1 MYASSCT
8 VIQRKSCSCVKLLTT
23 GSVDY
28 LESHGCDSSKETLLM
43 KLSNVFVGPLST
55 IKFSYIQEKAD
66 IFKTLQ
72 LTPNQTRRF
81 TTGSQEE
88 EEGKYVILILGLTVS
103 LSLDLITVLF
113 TSSSFTSS

>member
-8 VIQRKSCSCVKLLTT
+8 VIQRKSSSCVKLLTT

-28 LESHGCDSSKETLLM
+28 LECHGCDSSKETLLM

>member
-1 MYASSCT
+1 
-8 VIQRKSCSCVKLLTT
+8 
-23 GSVDY
+23 
-28 LESHGCDSSKETLLM
+28 M
-43 KLSNVFVGPLST
+43 KLSNVFFGPLRT

-72 LTPNQTRRF
+72 LTPNQTRRINI

-113 TSSSFTSS
+113 TSSSLTSS